1 VKPISRAISAQIY
14 EIFGLTNFKEHMA
27 FSLRMNGVQS
37 TADPTVTAQERT
49 DDNLQAHLLDGVS
62 RSFALT
68 IPQLPD
74 ALRHIV
80 SNAYLLCRIV
90 DTIEDEVALTPE
102 QKRAFCHE
110 FIDVVKSDADA
121 VSFARRL
128 APLLSAQTIP
138 EEHELIGNIPRVI
151 EITRRADPAQQEALT
166 ICVETMAAG
175 MPKFQAQNLRY
186 GLATL
191 SDLDEYCYYVAGC
204 VGEMLTKLFC
214 HYSPAIAKNSDALL
228 EHAVSFGQGL
238 QMTNILKDIWDDY
251 GRGVCWLPRTIFAE
265 KGFDLHALKPGQDS
279 AQFREGLA
287 ELVGIAYQHLSN
299 ALHYTLL
306 ISKEEI
312 GIRYFCLWAIGMAV
326 LTLRKI
332 HNNPDFS
339 QSAQVKISRRSVK
352 ATILATRLAGRN
364 DALLTLLF
372 RIAGRG
378 LSRTQQQA

>member
-1 VKPISRAISAQIY
+1 
-14 EIFGLTNFKEHMA
+14 MA

-37 TADPTVTAQERT
+37 TADPTVTAQLT
-49 DDNLQAHLLDGVS
+49 DDDLQAHLLDGVS

-74 ALRHIV
+74 PLRHIV

-90 DTIEDEVALTPE
+90 DTIEDEVALTPA
-102 QKRAFCHE
+102 QKRTFCNE
-110 FIDVVKSDADA
+110 FIEVVKNGADA
-121 VSFARRL
+121 VSFARQL

-151 EITRRADPAQQEALT
+151 EITRRADRIQQQALSV
-166 ICVETMAAG
+166 CVETMAAG

-186 GLATL
+186 GLAAL
-191 SDLDEYCYYVAGC
+191 NDLNEYCYFVAGC

-214 HYSPAIAKNSDALL
+214 HYSPDIAKNGNELL

-251 GRGVCWLPRTIFAE
+251 DRGVCWLPREIFAE
-265 KGFDLHALKPGQDS
+265 KGFDLHELKPGQNS

-312 GIRYFCLWAIGMAV
+312 GVRYFCLWAIGMAV

-332 HNNPDFS
+332 NNNPDFS
-339 QSAQVKISRRSVK
+339 QSTQVKISRRSVK
-352 ATILATRLAGRN
+352 ATILATRWAGKN
-364 DALLTLLF
+364 DTLLTLLF

-378 LSRTQQQA
+378 LSRAKQHA

>member
-1 VKPISRAISAQIY
+1 
-14 EIFGLTNFKEHMA
+14 
-27 FSLRMNGVQS
+27 MNGVQS
-37 TADPTVTAQERT
+37 TADPTVTAQLT
-49 DDNLQAHLLDGVS
+49 DDDLQAHLLDGVS

-68 IPQLPD
+68 IPQLPNP
-74 ALRHIV
+74 LWHIV

-90 DTIEDEVALTPE
+90 DTIEDEVALSPE

-110 FIDVVKSDADA
+110 FVEVVKNGADA

-151 EITRRADPAQQEALT
+151 EITRRADRIQQQALSM
-166 ICVETMAAG
+166 CVETMAAG

-186 GLATL
+186 GLAAL
-191 SDLDEYCYYVAGC
+191 NDLNEYCYYVAGC

-214 HYSPAIAKNSDALL
+214 HYSPDIAKHRDELL
-228 EHAVSFGQGL
+228 KHAISFGQGL

-251 GRGVCWLPRTIFAE
+251 DRGVCWLPREIFTNA
-265 KGFDLHALKPGQDS
+265 GFDLNELQPGQSS
-279 AQFREGLA
+279 AQFHEALA
-287 ELVGIAYQHLSN
+287 ELVSIAYQHLSN
-299 ALHYTLL
+299 ALRYTML
-306 ISKEEI
+306 IPKEEI

-332 HNNPDFS
+332 NKNSDFS
-339 QSAQVKISRRSVK
+339 RSAQVKISRRSVK

-364 DALLTLLF
+364 DTLLTLLF
-372 RIAGRG
+372 RVAGRG
-378 LSRTQQQA
+378 LSRTKQHA